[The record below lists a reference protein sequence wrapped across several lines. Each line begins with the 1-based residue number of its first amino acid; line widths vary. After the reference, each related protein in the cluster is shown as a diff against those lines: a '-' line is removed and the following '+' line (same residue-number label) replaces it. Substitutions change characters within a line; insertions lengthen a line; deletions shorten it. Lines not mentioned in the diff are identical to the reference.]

1 MQRAMLVAALVL
13 GLSVVGVAAAQYGDP
28 TPPSSPPAATPAAA
42 NAEKYTYRAPMNSG
56 LEVPKPTSGARG
68 SGLFT
73 ATVTESGSSI
83 ALKWKLTFKGLTGK
97 AVAAHIHK
105 GKRGKAGPVLVPL
118 CGPCRS
124 GQTGSM
130 KLTESQNSAIEKGV
144 TYANVHTPKN
154 AAGEIRGQVKLVAK
168 A

>member
-1 MQRAMLVAALVL
+1 MRRAMLAAALVL
-13 GLSVVGVAAAQYGDP
+13 GLSVVGVAAAQYGDSNP
-28 TPPSSPPAATPAAA
+28 TPPAAQPASAG
-42 NAEKYTYRAPMNSG
+42 AEKYTYRAPMNSG
-56 LEVPKPTSGARG
+56 LEVPKPKGAHG

-105 GKRGKAGPVLVPL
+105 GKPGKAGAVLVPL
-118 CGPCRS
+118 CSPCRS

-130 KLTESQNSAIEKGV
+130 QLSESQNSAIEKGG

-154 AAGEIRGQVKLVAK
+154 AAGEIRGQVKLVAH

>member
-1 MQRAMLVAALVL
+1 
-13 GLSVVGVAAAQYGDP
+13 
-28 TPPSSPPAATPAAA
+28 
-42 NAEKYTYRAPMNSG
+42 MNTG
-56 LEVPKPTSGARG
+56 LEVPRPTGGAHG

-97 AVAAHIHK
+97 AIAAHIHK
-105 GKRGKAGPVLVPL
+105 GKPGKAGAVLVPL
-118 CGPCRS
+118 CGPCRP

-130 KLTESQNSAIEKGV
+130 KLTPSQNSAIEKGG
-144 TYANVHTPKN
+144 TYVNVHTPKN
-154 AAGEIRGQVKLVAK
+154 AAGEIRGQVKLVAH